1 MQIRLPLVLAH
12 FSSFLALPAAP
23 MTPACAGRRPLA
35 GLQWS
40 EEGSPNETRLDS
52 MSHGG
57 CRDTSRQPQRGRL
70 AVEAG
75 CCERRRRS
83 HGSAI
88 DDAVLEE
95 LSVFIHDDSE
105 GDDCVEV

>member
-1 MQIRLPLVLAH
+1 MRLGLTRCPTAD
-12 FSSFLALPAAP
+12 
-23 MTPACAGRRPLA
+23 AGT
-35 GLQWS
+35 QVV
-40 EEGSPNETRLDS
+40 
-52 MSHGG
+52 SH
-57 CRDTSRQPQRGRL
+57 DV

-105 GDDCVEV
+105 GDDCMEV